1 MENSVDTDAVGWYN
15 KPDYEM
21 KARKRIHMS
30 FENKKAVI
38 FDLDG
43 TLADTIEAITEAIN
57 MTMNHFGYP
66 ERSVDEVRAAIGN
79 GAKMLIRRTIP
90 AELYDDDETVARVF
104 EKYDAMYE
112 LTYAHSDKMYDGMRE
127 ALAAIHESGKKIAVF
142 SNKQDAYVKKLCDI
156 YFSDGTISM
165 ALGQTEL
172 PVKPDIAGLKLIM
185 DSLGV
190 TADECVF
197 VGDSGVDLATA
208 KNADMDCICVA
219 WGFVGREGLVAKGAE
234 CIIDHPRELVE
245 LIH

>member
-1 MENSVDTDAVGWYN
+1 MC
-15 KPDYEM
+15 
-21 KARKRIHMS
+21 

-43 TLADTIEAITEAIN
+43 TLADTIDAIAEAVN
-57 MTMNHFGYP
+57 MTLEYFGYP
-66 ERSVDEVRAAIGN
+66 TRTTDQVRAAVGN
-79 GAKMLIRRTIP
+79 GARMIIRRSIP
-90 AELYDDDETVARVF
+90 AEFYDDEDKVTEALK
-104 EKYDAMYE
+104 KYDEMYA
-112 LTYAHSDKMYDGMRE
+112 LTYSHSDKMYDGMRE
-127 ALAAIHESGKKIAVF
+127 ALIELYKSGKKIAVF
-142 SNKQDAYVKKLCDI
+142 SNKQDAYVKGLSDI

-185 DSLGV
+185 DELDV

-208 KNADMDCICVA
+208 KNANMDCICVS

-234 CIIDHPRELVE
+234 CIIDHPSELLK
-245 LIH
+245 LIP